1 MFLYVHVYTCHACG
15 KKGHYRGSKECEKT
29 PSSVQLHAMGVKPD
43 SEGAND
49 ALDNDKTPFE
59 GIDFN
64 GEPDVGITDEGENEE
79 IGLGA
84 IIAGIQVV
92 NEENEN
98 LDHDYEEVLLS
109 NVLVDEEEAPSDSK
123 ATTKPEE
130 TPDRK
135 SGVTFGGLYVKEDH
149 PIEIVYM
156 TAMKVPNNNGT
167 SQEDEVI
174 AEDLLKLV
182 KDNYEVWGSRTKT
195 RPAGPTAAQLK
206 AQSAQE
212 WASSPS
218 IKTTQKEHKPET
230 RRM

>member
-1 MFLYVHVYTCHACG
+1 
-15 KKGHYRGSKECEKT
+15 
-29 PSSVQLHAMGVKPD
+29 MGVELD
-43 SEGAND
+43 SEEAND
-49 ALDNDKTPFE
+49 ALGNDETPFE
-59 GIDFN
+59 GIDFD
-64 GEPDVGITDEGENEE
+64 GEPDVGIADEGENEE

-84 IIAGIQVV
+84 IVAGIQVV
-92 NEENEN
+92 DEENEN
-98 LDHDYEEVLLS
+98 LDHDYEVLLG

-130 TPDRK
+130 MPDRK

-149 PIEIVYM
+149 PIEDKIVYM
-156 TAMKVPNNNGT
+156 TAMKAPNNNGT

-182 KDNYEVWGSRTKT
+182 KDNYEIWGSRAKT

-230 RRM
+230 RHMQQGLTSLIDVNGTLAYTCWDTGAELDCISPDFI